1 MPPYRLW
8 RAHRKLSLDGHV
20 SNAVLVFGRCDV
32 LHEHNRGSIHGAWRS
47 EQRLAEPTGQGSR
60 AWLASTCFCP
70 LAVAYASLL
79 MSSSL
84 WLVSHLVHRYVSRT
98 HIHARTYK
106 AHVSRMITYITL
118 LSALSE
124 RSVWTLH
131 SAMLISRVL
140 YFTCVVAEMRGR
152 KTDMQNLVLVY
163 NS

>member
-1 MPPYRLW
+1 MQFWCSADVTFSTNTTAAPCTALGEAGTGLLGPLVRAHARGWPPRVSVLLQWHMPPSWCL
-8 RAHRKLSLDGHV
+8 
-20 SNAVLVFGRCDV
+20 
-32 LHEHNRGSIHGAWRS
+32 
-47 EQRLAEPTGQGSR
+47 
-60 AWLASTCFCP
+60 
-70 LAVAYASLL
+70 
-79 MSSSL
+79 SSL

-98 HIHARTYK
+98 HIHAHTYK
-106 AHVSRMITYITL
+106 AHVLRMITYITL

-140 YFTCVVAEMRGR
+140 YFTCVVAELRGR